1 MNGYE
6 DLRQIKTR
14 IQAVTNILLHEFIR
28 KTLAFYENK
37 SRDSKNCFLQ
47 EKIQSV
53 SVYLI
58 KIMYK
63 YTYMRSI
70 HQGLGVDPLSP

>member
-37 SRDSKNCFLQ
+37 TRDSKNCFLQ

-53 SVYLI
+53 AVYL
-58 KIMYK
+58 YQN
-63 YTYMRSI
+63 Y
-70 HQGLGVDPLSP
+70 V

>member
-63 YTYMRSI
+63 CMRSI
-70 HQGLGVDPLSP
+70 HQGLGVDPL

>member
-63 YTYMRSI
+63 YMRSI
-70 HQGLGVDPLSP
+70 HQGLGVDPL